1 MYNAPIKE
9 IKFLLKDL
17 FQIEKLFKD
26 TKYES
31 LDEDTLDGILD
42 EVRKLSEKLISPI
55 NRDADTKPAFLKN
68 KKVILPESFNEAY
81 KSIAEGG
88 WVGISGDVKYGGLG
102 LPLIVTTCV
111 NELLSSACL
120 SLALNPLMTQGQIDA
135 LESHANEDIKNIFLP
150 KLNSGEWSGTMN
162 LTEPQAGS
170 DVGALK
176 TLALK
181 DNDGTYKITGQK
193 IYISW
198 GDHSLSSNICHL
210 VLARLPD
217 SPKGTKGI
225 SLFLVPKYIPDSTGN
240 LIGKNNIN
248 TISLEHKMGL
258 HGSPTAVLEYQ
269 NSKAWLIGQENRGM
283 MAMFTMMNNA
293 RLGVA
298 VQGLS
303 QSELATQKSIEFAKN
318 RKQGRNLNNAKDI
331 STPIINHADV
341 RRNLLIMKSLT
352 FISRAL
358 CFDTALAIDL
368 SKITNDPFLER
379 KASFL
384 TPIAKSFCTEMG
396 SKIADLAI
404 QIHGG
409 MGYIEETGI
418 SQIYRDARVTSIYEG
433 TNGIQAMDFVGR
445 KLGSNG
451 DIAYAIL
458 QEIEKNEQFIKTTK
472 PSVAKSIE
480 NARISLNNAIDWMIS
495 QNDLND
501 RYSGADPFLRA
512 FALMLGGNY
521 MLKTLLITEQEDKNE
536 LAHFYIKNLLP
547 FCSIESSISTL
558 GSNNLYESANSIF

>member
-1 MYNAPIKE
+1 
-9 IKFLLKDL
+9 
-17 FQIEKLFKD
+17 
-26 TKYES
+26 
-31 LDEDTLDGILD
+31 
-42 EVRKLSEKLISPI
+42 
-55 NRDADTKPAFLKN
+55 
-68 KKVILPESFNEAY
+68 
-81 KSIAEGG
+81 
-88 WVGISGDVKYGGLG
+88 
-102 LPLIVTTCV
+102 
-111 NELLSSACL
+111 
-120 SLALNPLMTQGQIDA
+120 MTQGQIDA
-135 LESHANEDIKNIFLP
+135 IETHANEDIKKIFLP

-170 DVGALK
+170 DVGALRTIAK
-176 TLALK
+176 K
-181 DNDGTYKITGQK
+181 EKDGTYNITGQK

-458 QEIEKNEQFIKTTK
+458 QEIEDNEQFIKNTK

-558 GSNNLYESANSIF
+558 GANNLYESANSIF

>member
-1 MYNAPIKE
+1 
-9 IKFLLKDL
+9 
-17 FQIEKLFKD
+17 
-26 TKYES
+26 
-31 LDEDTLDGILD
+31 
-42 EVRKLSEKLISPI
+42 
-55 NRDADTKPAFLKN
+55 
-68 KKVILPESFNEAY
+68 
-81 KSIAEGG
+81 
-88 WVGISGDVKYGGLG
+88 
-102 LPLIVTTCV
+102 
-111 NELLSSACL
+111 
-120 SLALNPLMTQGQIDA
+120 MTQGQIDA
-135 LESHANEDIKNIFLP
+135 IETHANEDIKKIFLP

-170 DVGALK
+170 DVGALRTIAK
-176 TLALK
+176 K
-181 DNDGTYKITGQK
+181 EKDGTYNITGQK

-225 SLFLVPKYIPDSTGN
+225 SLFLVPKYIPDSKGN

-269 NSKAWLIGQENRGM
+269 KSKAWLIGQENRGM

-368 SKITNDPFLER
+368 SKKTNDPFLER

-458 QEIEKNEQFIKTTK
+458 QEIEENEQFIKNTK

>member
-1 MYNAPIKE
+1 
-9 IKFLLKDL
+9 
-17 FQIEKLFKD
+17 
-26 TKYES
+26 
-31 LDEDTLDGILD
+31 
-42 EVRKLSEKLISPI
+42 
-55 NRDADTKPAFLKN
+55 
-68 KKVILPESFNEAY
+68 
-81 KSIAEGG
+81 
-88 WVGISGDVKYGGLG
+88 
-102 LPLIVTTCV
+102 
-111 NELLSSACL
+111 
-120 SLALNPLMTQGQIDA
+120 MTQGQIDA
-135 LESHANEDIKNIFLP
+135 LESHANEDIKKIFLP

-170 DVGALK
+170 DVGALRSV
-176 TLALK
+176 ANK
-181 DNDGTYKITGQK
+181 DKDGTYKVTGQK

-210 VLARLPD
+210 LLARLPN

-225 SLFLVPKYIPDSTGN
+225 SLFLVPKYIPDNRGN
-240 LIGKNNIN
+240 LTGRNFIN
-248 TISLEHKMGL
+248 TVSLEHKMGL

-269 NSKAWLIGQENRGM
+269 NAKGWLVGEENKGM

-303 QSELATQKSIEFAKN
+303 QSELATQKAIEFAKN
-318 RKQGRNLNNAKDI
+318 RHQGRNLNNTKDH

-358 CFDTALAIDL
+358 CFDTALTIDL
-368 SKITNDPFLER
+368 SKKTNDSFLKR

-396 SKIADLAI
+396 SKVADMAI
-404 QIHGG
+404 QVHGG

-418 SQIYRDARVTSIYEG
+418 SQVYRDVRVTSIYEG

-445 KLGSNG
+445 KLGSSG
-451 DIAYAIL
+451 DVAYSIL
-458 QEIEKNEQFIKTTK
+458 QEIEENEEAIKYTQPK
-472 PSVAKSIE
+472 VAHSIE
-480 NARISLNNAIDWMIS
+480 NARVSLNKAIDWMIS

-512 FALMLGGNY
+512 FALMLGANY
-521 MLKTLLITEQEDKNE
+521 MVKTLLITEKEDKNE

-558 GSNNLYESANSIF
+558 GSDNLYASENSIF